1 MGPALTEELYKR
13 VLNGIRENGAP
24 LAYFQPK
31 FIVEQV
37 LASCKFEGI
46 TPQFTPENVDD
57 ALANLFVAKADET
70 IFGVKRS

>member
-1 MGPALTEELYKR
+1 
-13 VLNGIRENGAP
+13 V
-24 LAYFQPK
+24 AYFQPK

-57 ALANLFVAKADET
+57 ALANLSVAKADET
-70 IFGVKRS
+70 MFGVKRS